1 MMTRNFGNPARIA
14 EDVRHDELLKAPSRW
29 RPTGRWSW
37 RGVLALAFL
46 FVSAAAGYGLM
57 FVLIDKWYK
66 GGSLGIL

>member
-1 MMTRNFGNPARIA
+1 MTRNFGNPARIA
-14 EDVRHDELLKAPSRW
+14 EDLRHGELAASSGFSDHGHR
-29 RPTGRWSW
+29 RGW
-37 RGVLALAFL
+37 RGLFALGFL